1 MKVLGGVEA
10 LEPADQDVFLLCKQF
25 MHSSALSQK
34 PLLILPAERLSR
46 LAPSG
51 PGNVVPRND
60 LGERTIHEF
69 RKTAKAVAK
78 HPWSLTAASQYLEEL
93 CDRNESHQW
102 PHPPVLQFI
111 NTPVEELSPLI
122 DQRDQ
127 VGLPVELTD
136 FAPGTPRKVEVGEV
150 RANQRRN
157 RGRGQGRGK
166 GRAGKGKAKGE
177 VELRGAEPHH
187 GPAEGDEHIIDR
199 PDEPMQPPAP
209 DGPDLFEQAP
219 PNRDE
224 PPRKRP
230 VCCFEY

>member
-10 LEPADQDVFLLCKQF
+10 LEPSDQDVYLLCKQF

-34 PLLILPAERLSR
+34 PLLILPADRLSR

-78 HPWSLTAASQYLEEL
+78 HPWSLTAASQYLEQL
-93 CDRNESHQW
+93 CDQNESQQW
-102 PHPPVLQFI
+102 PYPPVLEFI
-111 NTPVEELSPLI
+111 NTPVEELTPLI
-122 DQRDQ
+122 GQRDQ

-150 RANQRRN
+150 RANHRRN
-157 RGRGQGRGK
+157 RGRGRGGK
-166 GRAGKGKAKGE
+166 GKAGKGKAKGE
-177 VELRGAEPHH
+177 VEQRDTPAAEVDDRN
-187 GPAEGDEHIIDR
+187 GR
-199 PDEPMQPPAP
+199 PDEPMEQAAP
-209 DGPDLFEQAP
+209 EEPLFEPEVPDRAAP
-219 PNRDE
+219 P
-224 PPRKRP
+224 PPPLKRP
-230 VCCFEY
+230 VCCLEY